1 MLCFARVSCLPHRS
15 CLVPFLAPSQGGK
28 TAFHFA
34 AENGHVAAMEFLL
47 AHGADPKAKD
57 WVRAPLEAFW
67 LEKKGREGEG
77 GRAARGPVMRG
88 AQTRMSRPHKP
99 CARHDAR
106 NHMKLEK

>member
-1 MLCFARVSCLPHRS
+1 M
-15 CLVPFLAPSQGGK
+15 
-28 TAFHFA
+28 AFHYA
-34 AENGHVAAMEFLL
+34 AKNGHVAAMEFLL

-67 LEKKGREGEG
+67 LEKEGREGVKG
-77 GRAARGPVMRG
+77 AALRPVMGG
-88 AQTRMSRPHKP
+88 AQTRMSRPHMP